1 MGLGSTTKKIQL
13 LAERAEQLYARLNE
27 VQEEMVHLRENL
39 DETHDS
45 VTTLKHHSRENRA
58 LLEAIAE
65 EQGVDVDAVLTEAAI
80 EDVDAAADAGAGEP
94 NEGDDATADAPQT
107 DGGDV

>member
-80 EDVDAAADAGAGEP
+80 EDVDAAAESDDEAGVA
-94 NEGDDATADAPQT
+94 DATQT